1 MRIKTQHFGY
11 KKLYIN
17 GQLIDGFNNKKADVV
32 CPATGEVTAQV
43 AEASKEDTEY
53 ALTAAKNGFKYWSN
67 LSLAERTSWMQK
79 LSNSIK
85 EKEHE
90 LRTAMV
96 HEMGKTYAGAY
107 EDIEG
112 IINGL
117 EWYPNAMKN
126 LREEQIPDYENT
138 HTHKIISRPAG
149 VVVAYL
155 AWNFPILNVGFKLG
169 PALASGCS
177 IIIKPSAISPLSTYM
192 IGEILHDINFPAG
205 VVNILS
211 GPVSDVATV
220 LTKSTIPAV
229 LTMIGS
235 TATGKRVIAD
245 STTSIKK
252 LGMEL
257 GGNAPFI
264 VFEDADF
271 DKALELAVA
280 LKFGNAGQ
288 VCVAANRIYV
298 HKNIYD
304 KFIKAYVK
312 KVSEIKVGFGTKEN
326 PDVFMGP
333 LATKKDRDRMFDVI
347 EDAVSKGGKIEC
359 GNRIPGHLPKGG
371 NWIEPTVISGANHEM
386 TLFNNET
393 FGPIAGIM
401 SFDSDDEVLELA
413 NDTEYGLASYIFT
426 NEHKRIQKFTEKL
439 EFGEIQINGVKYS
452 IYLPH
457 GGIKN
462 SGIGHDCS
470 HLALHDYLV
479 KKRISNALL

>member
-1 MRIKTQHFGY
+1 MKTKNFGY

-17 GQLIDGFNNKKADVV
+17 GQLIDGVNNKKADVI
-32 CPATGEVTAQV
+32 CPATGEVIAQV
-43 AEASKEDTEY
+43 AEASKKDTEA
-53 ALTAAKNGFKYWSN
+53 ALVAAQKGFKFWSR
-67 LSLAERTSWMQK
+67 LSLAERTSWMHK
-79 LSNSIK
+79 LSDAVK

-126 LREEQIPDYENT
+126 LREEQIPDYEGT
-138 HTHKIISRPAG
+138 HTHKMISKPAG
-149 VVVAYL
+149 VAVAYL

-211 GPVSDVATV
+211 GPVNEVATI
-220 LTKSTIPAV
+220 LTTSTIPAI

-271 DKALELAVA
+271 DTALELAVA
-280 LKFGNAGQ
+280 LKFGNTGQ
-288 VCVAANRIYV
+288 ICVAANRIYV

-304 KFIKAYVK
+304 KFLNVYVK
-312 KVSEIKVGFGTKEN
+312 KVSQLKVGFGTKEN

-333 LATKKDRDRMFDVI
+333 VATKKDRDRMFDII
-347 EDAVSKGGKIEC
+347 EDAVIKGGKVEY
-359 GNRIPGHLPKGG
+359 GNKIPEDLPKNG
-371 NWIEPTVISGANHEM
+371 NWIQPTVISGANHNM
-386 TLFNNET
+386 TLFNKET
-393 FGPIAGIM
+393 FGPVAGIM
-401 SFDSDDEVLELA
+401 SFETDDEVLELA

-426 NEHKRIQKFTEKL
+426 NNHKRIERFTEAL

-470 HLALHDYLV
+470 HLALDDYLV
-479 KKRISNALL
+479 KKRVSTAI

>member
-1 MRIKTQHFGY
+1 MTTQNFGY
-11 KKLYIN
+11 KKLYI
-17 GQLIDGFNNKKADVV
+17 DGKLLEGKNKKKMDVI
-32 CPATGEVTAQV
+32 CPANGKVIAQV
-43 AEASKEDTEY
+43 AEADKEDTKA
-53 ALTAAKNGFKYWSN
+53 ALIAAQKGFKYWSN
-67 LSLAERTSWMQK
+67 LTLAQRTEWMHK
-79 LSNSIK
+79 LRDAIL

-126 LREEQIPDYENT
+126 LREEQIPDYEGT
-138 HTHKIISRPAG
+138 HTHKMISKPAG
-149 VVVAYL
+149 VAVAYL
-155 AWNFPILNVGFKLG
+155 AWNFPILNVGFKLA

-177 IIIKPSAISPLSTYM
+177 IIIKPSEISPLSTYM
-192 IGEILHDINFPAG
+192 IGEILHQIEFPAG
-205 VVNILS
+205 VVNILA
-211 GPVSDVATV
+211 GPVSDVAKI
-220 LTKSTIPAV
+220 LSTSKITSV
-229 LTMIGS
+229 ITMIGS
-235 TATGKRVIAD
+235 TETGKKVIAD

-271 DKALELAVA
+271 DKAIDLGIA
-280 LKFGNAGQ
+280 LRFGNTGQ

-298 HKNIYD
+298 HQNIYD
-304 KFIKAYVK
+304 KFVKAYVEK
-312 KVSEIKVGFGTKEN
+312 AEKIKIGFGTKDN
-326 PDVFMGP
+326 PEIFMGP
-333 LATKKDRDRMFDVI
+333 VATRKDRDRMFSLID
-347 EDAVSKGGKIEC
+347 DAVKKGGVLEF
-359 GNRIPGHLPKGG
+359 GNNIPNDLPEEG
-371 NWIEPTVISGANHEM
+371 NWITPTVISNANHDM
-386 TLFNNET
+386 DIFAKET
-393 FGPIAGIM
+393 FGPVAGIM
-401 SFDSDDEVLELA
+401 PFDTDDQVLQLA

-426 NEHKRIQKFTEKL
+426 NNHKRIERFTQDL
-439 EFGEIQINGVKYS
+439 EFGEIQVNGVKYS

-470 HLALHDYLV
+470 HLALDDYLV
-479 KKRISNALL
+479 KKRVSIAN

>member
-1 MRIKTQHFGY
+1 MKTQNFGY

-17 GQLIDGFNNKKADVV
+17 GALIDGFNNNKADVI
-32 CPATGEVTAQV
+32 CPANGEIVAQV
-43 AEASKEDTEY
+43 AVASKADTEA
-53 ALTAAKNGFKYWSN
+53 ALVAAKKGFKYWSR
-67 LSLAERTSWMQK
+67 LSLVERTEWMQK
-79 LSNSIK
+79 LSNAIK
-85 EKEHE
+85 ENEHE

-107 EDIEG
+107 EDIEAV
-112 IINGL
+112 INGL

-138 HTHKIISRPAG
+138 HTHKMISKPAG
-149 VVVAYL
+149 VAVAYL
-155 AWNFPILNVGFKLG
+155 AWNFPLLNVGFKLG

-177 IIIKPSAISPLSTYM
+177 IIIKPSAISPLSAYM
-192 IGEILHDINFPAG
+192 IGEILHSINFPAG

-211 GPVSDVATV
+211 GPVSEVATV
-220 LTKSTIPAV
+220 LTTSTIPAV

-235 TATGKRVIAD
+235 TETGKRVIAD

-271 DKALELAVA
+271 DTALNLAVG
-280 LKFGNAGQ
+280 LKFGNTGQ
-288 VCVAANRIYV
+288 ICVAANRIYV
-298 HKNIYD
+298 HKSIHD
-304 KFIKAYVK
+304 KFLKAYVE
-312 KVSEIKVGFGTKEN
+312 KVSEIKIGFGTKEN

-333 LATKKDRDRMFDVI
+333 VASRKDRDRMFDII
-347 EDAVSKGGKIEC
+347 EDALSKGGKVEY
-359 GNRIPGHLPKGG
+359 GNKIPKHLPEKG
-371 NWIEPTVISGANHEM
+371 NWIEPTIISGATHEM
-386 TLFNNET
+386 TLFRQET

-401 SFDSDDEVLELA
+401 SFETDDEVLDLA

-426 NEHKRIQKFTEKL
+426 NNHKRIERFTDEL

-470 HLALHDYLV
+470 HLALDDYLV
-479 KKRISNALL
+479 KKRVTTAI